1 MDLCGNIGNVKE
13 KTIFPPIDW
22 PLKSDYSSLQ
32 VTQNMSTQL
41 FTGVPINGGYEK
53 KFEICLGGTLGGA
66 YFSRALSCGLSILHA
81 MNWISIIY
89 SRTLAT
95 FLVKLPLRI
104 PWPLQSV
111 VKYIARSGMYNTDVF
126 KTLSNICG
134 RAFCKNSLLAK
145 HFSDIFKKISLS
157 SIF

>member
-1 MDLCGNIGNVKE
+1 MLKRKPFFLLSTDHWNL
-13 KTIFPPIDW
+13 TILVYKLHRICPPNCSQGFR
-22 PLKSDYSSLQ
+22 LMVVMK
-32 VTQNMSTQL
+32 
-41 FTGVPINGGYEK
+41 K

-111 VKYIARSGMYNTDVF
+111 VKYIARLGMYNTDVF

-134 RAFCKNSLLAK
+134 RAFRKNSLQAK

>member
-1 MDLCGNIGNVKE
+1 MGE
-13 KTIFPPIDW
+13 P
-22 PLKSDYSSLQ
+22 
-32 VTQNMSTQL
+32 
-41 FTGVPINGGYEK
+41 
-53 KFEICLGGTLGGA
+53 
-66 YFSRALSCGLSILHA
+66 YFSGAFSSGLSILHA
-81 MNWISIIY
+81 MNSISIIY

-111 VKYIARSGMYNTDVF
+111 VKYIARLGMYNTDVF

-134 RAFCKNSLLAK
+134 RAFCKNSLQAK

>member
-1 MDLCGNIGNVKE
+1 MLKRKPFFLLSTDHWNL
-13 KTIFPPIDW
+13 TILVYKLHRICPPNCSQGFR
-22 PLKSDYSSLQ
+22 LM
-32 VTQNMSTQL
+32 VVM
-41 FTGVPINGGYEK
+41 K
-53 KFEICLGGTLGGA
+53 KNSKLAWEARLGEP
-66 YFSRALSCGLSILHA
+66 YFIRALSCGLSILHA
-81 MNWISIIY
+81 MNSISIIY

-134 RAFCKNSLLAK
+134 RAFRKNSLQAK

>member
-1 MDLCGNIGNVKE
+1 MLKRKPFFLLSTDHWNL
-13 KTIFPPIDW
+13 TILVYRLHRICPPNCSQGFR
-22 PLKSDYSSLQ
+22 LM
-32 VTQNMSTQL
+32 VVM
-41 FTGVPINGGYEK
+41 K
-53 KFEICLGGTLGGA
+53 KNSKFAWEARLGEP
-66 YFSRALSCGLSILHA
+66 YFSGVLSCGLSILHA
-81 MNWISIIY
+81 MNSISIIY

>member
-1 MDLCGNIGNVKE
+1 MLKRKPFFLLSTDHWNL
-13 KTIFPPIDW
+13 TILVYRLHRTCPPNCSQGFWLMVVMKKNSKFPW
-22 PLKSDYSSLQ
+22 
-32 VTQNMSTQL
+32 
-41 FTGVPINGGYEK
+41 EAR
-53 KFEICLGGTLGGA
+53 LGEP
-66 YFSRALSCGLSILHA
+66 YFSGALSCGLSILHA
-81 MNWISIIY
+81 MNSISIIY

-134 RAFCKNSLLAK
+134 GAFCKNSLQTK
-145 HFSDIFKKISLS
+145 HFSDIFNKKSLS